1 MRNFLYL
8 ILGLLIILSGYWW
21 WDQNKGLDLI
31 TKEIAV
37 YFVKSNPTAIV
48 AQEVSRNI
56 LVHKDNLEE
65 IVTRTVQELLDGPT
79 SAEKQSGLLT
89 AINSETELNYAQV
102 NENGE
107 IILDF
112 NYHFDYQVG
121 GSATVLAIR
130 EQLEKTVFQFDFA
143 KDLVLTIDQGSREAV
158 LEP

>member
-21 WDQNKGLDLI
+21 WDQNKGLDLM
-31 TKEIAV
+31 TKEIVV
-37 YFVKSNPTAIV
+37 YFVKPDPTAV
-48 AQEVSRNI
+48 VTQEVSRNI
-56 LVHKDNLEE
+56 VVHEYNLEG
-65 IVTRTVQELLDGPT
+65 IVTRTVQELLNGPT
-79 SAEKQSGLLT
+79 AAEKQSGLFT
-89 AINSETELNYAQV
+89 AINTETELNYAQV

-107 IILDF
+107 IVLDF

-143 KDLVLTIDQGSREAV
+143 TDLVLTIDQGNREAV